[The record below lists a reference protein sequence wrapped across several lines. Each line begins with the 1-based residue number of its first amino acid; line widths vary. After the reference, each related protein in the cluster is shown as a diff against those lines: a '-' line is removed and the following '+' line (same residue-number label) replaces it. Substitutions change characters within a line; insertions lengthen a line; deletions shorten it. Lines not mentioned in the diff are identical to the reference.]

1 MAIPAEGVGA
11 DTCPPYGPDGTQIQ
25 LRLATRVE
33 PYIPTSKKNAGKKK
47 GLAACAARP
56 SNIGRSGGIRTR
68 DPLLPKQMRYQA
80 ALRSDSSY
88 SNPAISLFLVQRVL
102 FVIFLKA
109 RCEDLNRESTRL
121 WKKQCAEKETQET
134 VCPKSRNKQAPVRV
148 SPGPNINDCPKGRD
162 RDRPDGGTGCVLWTD
177 RRATFP
183 ET

>member
-33 PYIPTSKKNAGKKK
+33 PYIPTSKKNTGKKK

-109 RCEDLNRESTRL
+109 RCEDLNRESTASGRNSAQMKEH
-121 WKKQCAEKETQET
+121 KK
-134 VCPKSRNKQAPVRV
+134 PLAPRAGTSKRQSV
-148 SPGPNINDCPKGRD
+148 SPRGRIS
-162 RDRPDGGTGCVLWTD
+162 TIA
-177 RRATFP
+177 RRAGTATGQMAERDASFGQIVG
-183 ET
+183 